1 MLCIMQEVVVY
12 KVLAH
17 LTAYD
22 SLKNFGGDTCN
33 RDRSII
39 GAISWATFFID
50 CSNEGLFP
58 VIWNISHRQQL
69 MKNNY
74 YTCLLET
81 IFNGKMNTL
90 IA

>member
-1 MLCIMQEVVVY
+1 MQEVVVY

-39 GAISWATFFID
+39 GAIS
-50 CSNEGLFP
+50 
-58 VIWNISHRQQL
+58 
-69 MKNNY
+69 
-74 YTCLLET
+74 
-81 IFNGKMNTL
+81 
-90 IA
+90 